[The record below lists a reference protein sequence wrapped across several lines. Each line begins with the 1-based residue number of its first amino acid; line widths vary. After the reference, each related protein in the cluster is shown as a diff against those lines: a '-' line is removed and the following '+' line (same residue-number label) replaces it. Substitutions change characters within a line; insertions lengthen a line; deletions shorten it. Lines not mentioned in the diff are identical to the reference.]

1 MMDKLPCEMAVWDS
15 VPAIRAAL
23 AAEMV
28 SLGLSQKMVAQML
41 GMAQS
46 AVSQYLSGKR
56 GYRIEFSD
64 DVRHAVADLAED
76 MKNGKVTDPGSRI
89 CKICVLIRQV
99 PSGCEACDSGL
110 KG

>member
-1 MMDKLPCEMAVWDS
+1 MQKLPCEMAVWDS

-28 SLGLSQKMVAQML
+28 AKGLSQKTVAQML

-56 GYRIEFSD
+56 GYRIEFSE
-64 DVRHAVADLAED
+64 DVRHAVAELAED
-76 MKNGKVTDPGSRI
+76 MKTGKVPDPRARI
-89 CKICVLIRQV
+89 CEICVLLREY
-99 PSGCEACDSGL
+99 PEGCEACGSGT
-110 KG
+110 